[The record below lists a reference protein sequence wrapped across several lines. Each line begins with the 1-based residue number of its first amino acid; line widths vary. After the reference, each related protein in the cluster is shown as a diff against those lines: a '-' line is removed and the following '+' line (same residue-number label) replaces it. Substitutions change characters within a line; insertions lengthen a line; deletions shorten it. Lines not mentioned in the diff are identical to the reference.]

1 MKVSDRVNGIAP
13 SGSIQVAAQIT
24 NLRNQ
29 GRDIIGL
36 NVGEPDFSPRESILE
51 AIYEALKA
59 GKTRYSYVRGE
70 PELRSAIAG
79 YFNMRCK
86 TDIHQ
91 ENILV
96 GNGSKQII
104 FNTFQSILNDGDEVI
119 VPIPYWVTIPE
130 SIKLA
135 GGESIFVNSKENFH
149 LDINAI
155 KKAISK
161 KTKAIYINTPNN
173 PSGVVYTREEL
184 TELGKLCIEHDLML
198 VSDEAYESLTYDTEF
213 ISPLMLGEEI
223 AKRSVSIQSFSKTF
237 CMTGFRVGYMV
248 AHEDFIKK
256 VDSFQGH
263 LCGNIPSFTQLGAVN
278 AIKHQEEII
287 GEMLST
293 MKERRDVAFKL
304 FSQLFKTNEPQGA
317 FYLFLDITPYIEK
330 GVVKDSME
338 MVQKLIEEAG
348 VALVPGKFFGMD
360 NYIRLAFTDTV
371 ERIELAYEKIQK
383 VLA

>member
-13 SGSIQVAAQIT
+13 SGSIQISAQIT
-24 NLRNQ
+24 TLRNQ

-36 NVGEPDFSPRESILE
+36 NIGEPDFSPKDSILE
-51 AIYEALKA
+51 SIYNALKA

-70 PELRSAIAG
+70 PELRTAIAN
-79 YFNMRCK
+79 YFNERCE
-86 TDIHQ
+86 TSINS

-104 FNTFQSILNDGDEVI
+104 FNTFQSILNEGDEVI

-135 GGESIFVNSKENFH
+135 GGASVFVNSKENFH
-149 LDINAI
+149 LDIKAI
-155 KKAISK
+155 KDAITK

-184 TELGKLCIEHDLML
+184 KDLGDLCVEHDLVL
-198 VSDEAYESLTYDTEF
+198 VSDEAYEALTYDEKF
-213 ISPLMLGEEI
+213 ITPLMLGEEI
-223 AKRSVSIQSFSKTF
+223 ARRSISIQSFSKTF
-237 CMTGFRVGYMV
+237 CMTGFRIGYMV
-248 AHEDFIKK
+248 ANEEFIKK

-278 AIKHQEEII
+278 AIESREEII
-287 GEMLST
+287 GEMLTT
-293 MKERRDVAFKL
+293 MRQRRDVAYRL
-304 FSQLFKTNEPQGA
+304 FSKLFKTNEPKGA
-317 FYLFLDITPYIEK
+317 FYLFLDITQFIEK

-360 NYIRLAFTDTV
+360 NYIRLAFTDSV

-383 VLA
+383 VLG